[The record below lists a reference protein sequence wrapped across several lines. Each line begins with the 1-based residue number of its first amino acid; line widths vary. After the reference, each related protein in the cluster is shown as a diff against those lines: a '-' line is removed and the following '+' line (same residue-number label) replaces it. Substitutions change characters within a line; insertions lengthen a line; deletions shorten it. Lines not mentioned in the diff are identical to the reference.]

1 VRPSYGA
8 YGKPKICFV
17 FKNKNGGGMKSL
29 LREVVKM
36 LQLWKEVYNEEL
48 RIRIDGCI
56 GVLESKTM

>member
-1 VRPSYGA
+1 MVLMEN
-8 YGKPKICFV
+8 PKFV
-17 FKNKNGGGMKSL
+17 LFSRTRMGGGMKSL